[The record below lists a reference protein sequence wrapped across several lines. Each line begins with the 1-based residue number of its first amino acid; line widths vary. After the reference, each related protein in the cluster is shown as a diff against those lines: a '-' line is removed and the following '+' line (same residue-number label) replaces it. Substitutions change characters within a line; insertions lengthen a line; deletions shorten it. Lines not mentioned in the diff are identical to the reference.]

1 MRTIRNSAESILTA
15 NMNFAN
21 GQIKV
26 RLTGSNE
33 GNHELFTLRSFVEHE
48 ARSNPNFFRWLFDDY
63 SIEYFGNNL
72 SKEQKE
78 EYTSWLHDL

>member
-1 MRTIRNSAESILTA
+1 MRTIRNSAEGILTA

-21 GQIKV
+21 GQTKIKFI
-26 RLTGSNE
+26 GKDE
-33 GNHELFTLRSFVEHE
+33 DHYELFTLRTFVERE
-48 ARSNPNFFRWLFDDY
+48 ASSNPNFFRWLFDDY
-63 SIEYFGNNL
+63 TITYFGNNL